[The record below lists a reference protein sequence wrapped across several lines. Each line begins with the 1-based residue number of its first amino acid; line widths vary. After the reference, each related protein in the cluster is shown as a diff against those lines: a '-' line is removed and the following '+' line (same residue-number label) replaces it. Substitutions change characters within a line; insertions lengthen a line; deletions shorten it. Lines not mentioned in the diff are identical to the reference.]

1 MQISKRVAVLIA
13 VALLICGYLIGD
25 GASFFFNKSISRK
38 IDTCFSTWMFSQLKK
53 QVELTQKKQSE
64 NIGSTLPITFTAFD
78 GQNVDL
84 SKLKGKVVLID
95 FWATWCGPCVAELPD
110 VKKAYEK
117 FHSQGFEVIGISF
130 DKDRSKLE
138 RFIKDQEMPWP
149 EYFDGKGWDNEFGK
163 QYDIRSIPT
172 MWLIGKD
179 GKLADVTAHQ
189 DLTSKIKKLIGI
201 SSAD

>member
-13 VALLICGYLIGD
+13 VVLLICGYLIGD

-38 IDTCFSTWMFSQLKK
+38 IDTCFSTWMFSQLMK

-64 NIGSTLPITFTAFD
+64 NIGSSLPITFTALD

-110 VKKAYEK
+110 VKKAYEE

-149 EYFDGKGWDNEFGK
+149 QYFDGKGWENQFGK

-179 GKLADVTAHQ
+179 GKLADVTANQ
-189 DLTSKIKKLIGI
+189 NLTSKIKKLIGI
-201 SSAD
+201 PSAN